1 MVSRTTYLNMVPSS
15 VRPVVYVSQYD
26 VDTNCLFF
34 YLYNG
39 SDIFTIP
46 SGAHVF
52 ISGAKPD
59 NTLFSYSC
67 TYSGNKVTAN
77 LEEQMTLV
85 KGDVTCEISIQDY
98 NSGQVVGSANFV
110 LRVEESPYYK
120 AAMSKTDIDN
130 LHDIIKIATEEATNR
145 AETAANSANKSST
158 DAIASANAART
169 YSESAKNTLSEVK
182 STASDCESDIW
193 NTTET
198 CKNYINGVAS
208 DCYQSIRDTTEK
220 FNDDVSKTAEYFKDE
235 AAKLAEQYSREAAKD
250 AESWAVGGTGTR
262 TGEDMDNSK
271 YYSEVSKSNASAA
284 EEAAKL
290 AKDYSTIVMPD
301 LYLDPDTGIVYEKT
315 GVGIDV
321 QLDEDSA
328 KLYWKITVG

>member
-39 SDIFTIP
+39 SDVFTIP
-46 SGAHVF
+46 SGTYVF

-59 NTLFSYSC
+59 NTLFSYTC

-77 LEEQMTLV
+77 LEEQMTPV

-98 NSGQVVGSANFV
+98 NSGQTVGSANFV
-110 LRVEESPYYK
+110 LRVEESPYNK
-120 AAMSKTDIDN
+120 ATMSKTDIDN

-145 AETAANSANKSST
+145 AETAANSANESATWASS
-158 DAIASANAART
+158 SANAAAT
-169 YSESAKNTLSEVK
+169 SAAEAKQTAANFNQSVIDTTNEFKAEVK
-182 STASDCESDIW
+182 KTSDD
-193 NTTET
+193 
-198 CKNYINGVAS
+198 
-208 DCYQSIRDTTEK
+208 
-220 FNDDVSKTAEYFKDE
+220 FKDE

-262 TGEDMDNSK
+262 TGEDMNNSK
-271 YYSEVSKSNASAA
+271 YYSEISKSNASAA

-301 LYLDPDTGIVYEKT
+301 LYLDPDTGIVYEKA

>member
-26 VDTNCLFF
+26 IDTKCLFF

-39 SDIFTIP
+39 SDVFTIP
-46 SGAHVF
+46 SGSIVL

-59 NTLFSYSC
+59 NTLFSYTC
-67 TYSGNKVTAN
+67 TYSGNKITAN
-77 LEEQMTLV
+77 LEEQMTVV
-85 KGDVTCEISIQDY
+85 KGDVTCEISIQNY
-98 NSGQVVGSANFV
+98 SSGQVVGSANFV
-110 LRVEESPYYK
+110 LRVEESPYNK
-120 AAMSKTDIDN
+120 ATMSKTDIDS

-145 AETAANSANKSST
+145 AETAANSANESATWASS
-158 DAIASANAART
+158 SANAAAT
-169 YSESAKNTLSEVK
+169 SAAEAKQTAANFNQSVIDTTNEFKAEVK
-182 STASDCESDIW
+182 KTSDD
-193 NTTET
+193 
-198 CKNYINGVAS
+198 
-208 DCYQSIRDTTEK
+208 
-220 FNDDVSKTAEYFKDE
+220 FKDE
-235 AAKLAEQYSREAAKD
+235 AAKLAEQCSREAAKD

-262 TGEDMDNSK
+262 TGEDMNNSK

-301 LYLDPDTGIVYEKT
+301 LYLDPDSGIVYKKT

-321 QLDEDSA
+321 QLDEDTA

>member
-46 SGAHVF
+46 DGYNVR
-52 ISGAKPD
+52 ITGAKPD
-59 NTLFSYSC
+59 ATLFGYNCSY
-67 TYSGNKVTAN
+67 YSGNVVVTD
-77 LEEQMTLV
+77 LKEQMTLV
-85 KGDVTCEISIQDY
+85 EGDVTCEISIENY
-98 NSGQVVGSANFV
+98 STGQVIGSANFI

-120 AAMSKTDIDN
+120 ATMSKTDIDN
-130 LHDIIKIATEEATNR
+130 LHDILKIATDEATNR
-145 AETAANSANKSST
+145 AETAASNANASAQNSASS
-158 DAIASANAART
+158 ANSSAASASAAQKSLSDTLEAAVSVKDAMTDTKNEFIT
-169 YSESAKNTLSEVK
+169 YVSNTANEFKEEAKN
-182 STASDCESDIW
+182 
-193 NTTET
+193 
-198 CKNYINGVAS
+198 
-208 DCYQSIRDTTEK
+208 
-220 FNDDVSKTAEYFKDE
+220 
-235 AAKLAEQYSREAAKD
+235 LAEEYSREAAKD

-262 TGEDMDNSK
+262 TGEDMNNSK
-271 YYSEVSKSNASAA
+271 YYSEVSKSNATAA

-301 LYLDPDTGIVYEKT
+301 LYLDADTGIVYEKT

-321 QLDEDSA
+321 QLDEDTA
-328 KLYWKITVG
+328 YLYWKITVG

>member
-39 SDIFTIP
+39 SDIFTVP
-46 SGAHVF
+46 SDCKVF
-52 ISGAKPD
+52 ITGAKPD
-59 NTLFSYSC
+59 NTLFSYTC
-67 TYSGNKVTAN
+67 TFSGNKVTAN

-85 KGDVTCEISIQDY
+85 KGDVTCEISIQKY
-98 NSGQVVGSANFV
+98 SSGQVIGSSNFV

-120 AAMSKTDIDN
+120 ATMSKTDIDN
-130 LHDIIKIATEEATNR
+130 LHDIIKMATEEATNR
-145 AETAANSANKSST
+145 AETSASSANASAKEASGSASAAANSASAASLSLKET
-158 DAIASANAART
+158 LAAAIS
-169 YSESAKNTLSEVK
+169 VK
-182 STASDCESDIW
+182 DSMYD
-193 NTTET
+193 
-198 CKNYINGVAS
+198 
-208 DCYQSIRDTTEK
+208 TEK
-220 FNDDVSKTAEYFKDE
+220 EFESYVSKTSDDFKEE
-235 AAKLAEQYSREAAKD
+235 AKNLAEEYSREAAKD

-271 YYSEVSKSNASAA
+271 YYSEISKSNATAA
-284 EEAAKL
+284 VEAAKL

-321 QLDEDSA
+321 QMDEDTA
-328 KLYWKITVG
+328 YLYWKITVG

>member
-1 MVSRTTYLNMVPSS
+1 MVSRTTYLNMAPSS

-39 SDIFTIP
+39 SDVFTIP
-46 SGAHVF
+46 SGSHVS

-59 NTLFSYSC
+59 NTLFSYTC

-98 NSGQVVGSANFV
+98 NSGLVVGSANFV

-120 AAMSKTDIDN
+120 ATMSKTDIDN

-145 AETAANSANKSST
+145 AETAANSANESATWASS
-158 DAIASANAART
+158 SANAAAT
-169 YSESAKNTLSEVK
+169 SAAEAKQTAANFNQSVIDTTNEFKAEVK
-182 STASDCESDIW
+182 KTSDD
-193 NTTET
+193 
-198 CKNYINGVAS
+198 
-208 DCYQSIRDTTEK
+208 
-220 FNDDVSKTAEYFKDE
+220 FKDE

>member
-26 VDTNCLFF
+26 VDTDCLFF

-39 SDIFTIP
+39 SDVFTIP
-46 SGAHVF
+46 DGNVVS

-59 NTLFSYSC
+59 NTLFSYTC

-77 LEEQMTLV
+77 LEEQMTVV
-85 KGDVTCEISIQDY
+85 KGDVTCEISIQNY
-98 NSGQVVGSANFV
+98 SSGQVVGSANFV
-110 LRVEESPYYK
+110 LRVEESPYNK
-120 AAMSKTDIDN
+120 ATISKTDIDN
-130 LHDIIKIATEEATNR
+130 LHDIIKGATEEATDR
-145 AETAANSANKSST
+145 AETAAS
-158 DAIASANAART
+158 SANA
-169 YSESAKNTLSEVK
+169 SAIEASSSASAAASSATEAANTANEFK
-182 STASDCESDIW
+182 SDIVEIK
-193 NTTET
+193 TEFEQEAARLA
-198 CKNYINGVAS
+198 KEYA
-208 DCYQSIRDTTEK
+208 EEA
-220 FNDDVSKTAEYFKDE
+220 SKT
-235 AAKLAEQYSREAAKD
+235 S
-250 AESWAVGGTGTR
+250 ESWAVGGTGTR
-262 TGEDMDNSK
+262 TGEDMNNSK
-271 YYSEVSKSNASAA
+271 YYSEISKSNASAA